1 MYGAERICRR
11 SYSKRQTKN
20 IGKCD
25 SDFFSRNTAAGVKNF
40 VGKTITFAQETI
52 SGTNK
57 NTIDTKQAYDD
68 LTNEDKFNA
77 TKTNLVRSQL
87 FSFVEMYKAN
97 IVSYKEAEIKQK
109 LAMQLMLE
117 LQENGYIDFISHKNV
132 ASFATEYTSQ
142 ISVAKF
148 HDLEYAYVDKYG
160 YFLEDKEFSL
170 EEIKEAIKNT
180 FPERFLT

>member
-1 MYGAERICRR
+1 MNPEGYEGYDGGLTLKKNGFSKHSSVETVRNFQS
-11 SYSKRQTKN
+11 SYSTA
-20 IGKCD
+20 IGLW
-25 SDFFSRNTAAGVKNF
+25 T
-40 VGKTITFAQETI
+40 ET
-52 SGTNK
+52 
-57 NTIDTKQAYDD
+57 
-68 LTNEDKFNA
+68 
-77 TKTNLVRSQL
+77 
-87 FSFVEMYKAN
+87 
-97 IVSYKEAEIKQK
+97 EIKQK

-117 LQENGYIDFISHKNV
+117 LQENGYIDFISHKNI

-142 ISVAKF
+142 ISVTKF

>member
-1 MYGAERICRR
+1 MKKLLIIFIKFPKKNLKKIVLKLKLFYTIN
-11 SYSKRQTKN
+11 QVIKN

-97 IVSYKEAEIKQK
+97 IVSYKEAEIKKKQNSPSWLTNTCVLYCSLLK
-109 LAMQLMLE
+109 ELE
-117 LQENGYIDFISHKNV
+117 
-132 ASFATEYTSQ
+132 
-142 ISVAKF
+142 
-148 HDLEYAYVDKYG
+148 
-160 YFLEDKEFSL
+160 
-170 EEIKEAIKNT
+170 
-180 FPERFLT
+180 